1 MGPAGLDGAMA
12 GLAGRLDTGA
22 ATRAERVTGLYSHAA
37 ARTIRQQRIPQ
48 NKIENDTDPVGQEDG
63 QQGPHHIPH
72 TAAPGIAIDVPNQQ
86 GIACHRQRRHDG
98 EQKLQPQ
105 GPVSQENKTERDKA
119 RQEHDTGGNPTTKG
133 DHSLAGHDGCQN
145 GRHTILLSRRRR
157 EASTSAEAVPKTEEI
172 TAHRSHARA
181 AETPNRM
188 RSVWPIS
195 RMKAQAKMAAAPA
208 KTAPWRRSTSAAT
221 SELVRRSRSA
231 SGSGQ
236 GSAESPAASAA

>member
-1 MGPAGLDGAMA
+1 MGPAWLDGAMA
-12 GLAGRLDTGA
+12 SRTRRLDTGA
-22 ATRAERVTGLYSHAA
+22 AARAECVTGLYAGAA
-37 ARTIRQQRIPQ
+37 LGTVREQRLPQ
-48 NKIENDTDPVGQEDG
+48 DEVENDADAVEQEDG
-63 QQGPHHIPH
+63 QQGPHHVAH
-72 TAAPGIAIDVPNQQ
+72 AAAAGIAVDIADQQ
-86 GIACHRQRRHDG
+86 SVAGQEQRRHDG

-105 GPVSQENKTERDKA
+105 GAVSQENKTERDKA

-181 AETPNRM
+181 AESPNRM